1 MSDQGAAY
9 RKEEMGYN
17 KFIFGLFILKFSINW
32 I

>member
-17 KFIFGLFILKFSINW
+17 KFIYGLGFLIFSLNW